1 MSNNLKRCL
10 APAPPLT
17 AKRCHPI
24 VGRHIGIGGMAM
36 QKIAG
41 LKQGQRQGLA
51 ARLSRIEGQVRG
63 LRKMVEEDRYCVD
76 LLMQVASV
84 QEALRGASKQVMR
97 HYLQTCATKAI
108 QGRNRDGIYDEL
120 MDVIYKYVK

>member
-1 MSNNLKRCL
+1 MEK
-10 APAPPLT
+10 
-17 AKRCHPI
+17 
-24 VGRHIGIGGMAM
+24 M
-36 QKIAG
+36 AG
-41 LKQGQRQGLA
+41 LTKRQQRELV

-76 LLMQVASV
+76 LLMQLSSV
-84 QEALRGASKQVMR
+84 QEALRGVGKQVMR

-120 MDVIYKYVK
+120 MDAIYKYAK

>member
-1 MSNNLKRCL
+1 
-10 APAPPLT
+10 
-17 AKRCHPI
+17 
-24 VGRHIGIGGMAM
+24 M

-41 LKQGQRQGLA
+41 LSGRQQRDLA

-76 LLMQVASV
+76 LLMQLSSA
-84 QEALRGASKQVMR
+84 QEALRGVGKEVMR

-108 QGRNRDGIYDEL
+108 KGRNRDGIYDEL
-120 MDVIYKYVK
+120 MDAIYKYAR